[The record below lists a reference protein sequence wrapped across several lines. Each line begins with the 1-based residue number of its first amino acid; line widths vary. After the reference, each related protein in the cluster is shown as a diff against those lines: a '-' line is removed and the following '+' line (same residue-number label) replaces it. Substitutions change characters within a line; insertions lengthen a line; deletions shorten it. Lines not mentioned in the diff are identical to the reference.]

1 MTRQNFWDRIKFENE
16 MIPFTDALYL
26 HWKRSCWIFMWQQAD
41 KNTKN
46 TIMAGDWMM
55 AILRWFGT
63 QMKICSGFAK
73 GWKYCFKDVNARQ
86 GAVARRTRKSVGKD
100 VNA

>member
-1 MTRQNFWDRIKFENE
+1 
-16 MIPFTDALYL
+16 
-26 HWKRSCWIFMWQQAD
+26 
-41 KNTKN
+41 
-46 TIMAGDWMM
+46 M

-63 QMKICSGFAK
+63 QMKICSQFAE
-73 GWKYCFKDVNARQ
+73 GWKYCFKDVNARQDAQQQ